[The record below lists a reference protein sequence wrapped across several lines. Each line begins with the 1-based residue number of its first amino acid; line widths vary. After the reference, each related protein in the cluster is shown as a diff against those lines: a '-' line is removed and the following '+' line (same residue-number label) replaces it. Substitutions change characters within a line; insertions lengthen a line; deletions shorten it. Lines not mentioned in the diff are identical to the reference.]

1 MISSNFAVHE
11 SVASHQASRVLIRLR
26 VLATDS
32 IDTVY
37 FELLCA

>member
-11 SVASHQASRVLIRLR
+11 SEASHQASRVLFRLR

-32 IDTVY
+32 IDTV
-37 FELLCA
+37 FVELSCA